1 MYLKTDFSQAENI
14 CPDIEFIVMFEK
26 RDKPAAIN
34 MSIDGKSKDKRTIF
48 ADKQAPFR
56 KKPFFTQNIIGND
69 KNLLIKFLRNTQTE
83 KSDYLA
89 IGVKISNLLK
99 TVYFCYIFMT
109 FSRKK
114 SKKKKNG

>member
-26 RDKPAAIN
+26 RDKPAATN
-34 MSIDGKSKDKRTIF
+34 VSIDGKSKDKRTIF
-48 ADKQAPFR
+48 ADEQAPFR

-89 IGVKISNLLK
+89 IGIN
-99 TVYFCYIFMT
+99 YF
-109 FSRKK
+109 KL
-114 SKKKKNG
+114 

>member
-56 KKPFFTQNIIGND
+56 KKPFFTQNIIGNG
-69 KNLLIKFLRNTQTE
+69 KKRLFLLHFY
-83 KSDYLA
+83 D
-89 IGVKISNLLK
+89 
-99 TVYFCYIFMT
+99 IFP
-109 FSRKK
+109 K
-114 SKKKKNG
+114 SKKKKTDKTIGYIRIKVI